1 MTVWTLCI
9 CSGIAQLHQAFVVA
23 SASCMSLLS
32 PSVCK
37 PLLRLKLTFTLQRLL
52 SQSHLS
58 LQAYQAWLGFYK
70 GSMKL
75 IRKDAAQLVELA
87 NSYSAIMGA
96 LLSATPTR
104 LPFTGVPGALLVSDW
119 VISCQ
124 AAHAGNR

>member
-1 MTVWTLCI
+1 
-9 CSGIAQLHQAFVVA
+9 
-23 SASCMSLLS
+23 MSLLS

-52 SQSHLS
+52 SQSRLS

-96 LLSATPTR
+96 LLSAIPTR
-104 LPFTGVPGALLVSDW
+104 LPFTCVSCTLLVSDW
-119 VISCQ
+119 
-124 AAHAGNR
+124 